1 MTARERVEKAITF
14 QNPDRAP
21 VHCPSLGVSDLHWVR
36 YGVADGWLPSV
47 PGEDEWGC
55 VWDLSTGDMGQPKG
69 YPLAN
74 GDDGSMGQWVKF
86 PAPDA
91 PGRFAMLNE
100 QLKCAGDR
108 FVLADCTFTLF
119 ERMCALRGMSNLLQ
133 DFYLAPDKVH
143 ELADRVLEVQMGFVR
158 GYARHGGH
166 RIDGVA
172 LTDDWGL
179 QDRPFVSLEIFRQ
192 FFKPRYERLFNFI
205 HSAGWHVWFH
215 TCGRVNDLLEEFIEI
230 GCDVLDVEQPHALG
244 IEEISRRY
252 AGRVCFA
259 ATCDIQRTLPL
270 KTPDEVREEARLLLR
285 SWGTPSGGFI
295 GVEYDAPEHIAI
307 PAENLRAM
315 GEEWLRGDGSVVL

>member
-1 MTARERVEKAITF
+1 MTSRERVEKAITF
-14 QNPDRAP
+14 QNPDRVP

-36 YGVADGWLPSV
+36 YGVAQGWLPSV

-55 VWDLSTGDMGQPKG
+55 VWDTSTQDMGQPKG
-69 YPLAN
+69 YPLFQ
-74 GDDGSMGQWVKF
+74 GYDVGVYDRF
-86 PAPDA
+86 PDPDA
-91 PGRFAMLNE
+91 PGRFATLKE
-100 QLKCAGDR
+100 QLQGAGDR

-119 ERMCALRGMSNLLQ
+119 ERMCALRGMSHLLQ

-143 ELADRVLEVQMGFVR
+143 ELADRVLEVQMGFIR

-179 QDRPFVSLEIFRQ
+179 QDRPFVSLETFRC

-205 HSAGWHVWFH
+205 HSAGWRVWFH

-230 GCDVLDVEQPHALG
+230 GGDVIDVEQPHVLG

-252 AGRVCFA
+252 AGLVCFA

-270 KTPDEVREEARLLLR
+270 KTPEAVREEARLLRR

-295 GVEYDAPEHIAI
+295 GVEYDAPDHIAI
-307 PAENLRAM
+307 PVENLRAM
-315 GEEWLRGDGSVVL
+315 GEEWLRDDGSVVL